1 MDTRS
6 TTNQPGTQRS
16 FWDPDFWETEGLP
29 TTWEEPTVTDSNQ
42 EINPAVATGDSSPT
56 RRSPMLL
63 LVGETP
69 EKTKR
74 IAPRTKPT
82 GKPAA
87 TVPRPSKM
95 VRRKPAKQQLDGIA
109 LWREAMKLAWHDQS
123 GGKFTQ
129 AFTRTVMKLSP
140 VFVADDALIPLTM
153 GAATPISWG
162 TNVVLAIGT
171 TIYIGKVRKYRRQLE
186 SGR

>member
-1 MDTRS
+1 MGTMS
-6 TTNQPGTQRS
+6 TTNQTG

-29 TTWEEPTVTDSNQ
+29 TAWEEPAVTSNNQ
-42 EINPAVATGDSSPT
+42 EINPTVATSDSGPV
-56 RRSPMLL
+56 RKSPMLL
-63 LVGETP
+63 LEGKNP
-69 EKTKR
+69 KKTKR
-74 IAPRTKPT
+74 IAAKAKPAS
-82 GKPAA
+82 KPAA
-87 TVPRPSKM
+87 AAPRPSKT
-95 VRRKPAKQQLDGIA
+95 VRRKPTKQQLDGIA
-109 LWREAMKLAWHDQS
+109 LWREAMKLAWKDQS